1 VARKLISDARKES
14 VVVSFS
20 NVLAQISL
28 VATKILDSVPNTT
41 VIGGSNAYFL
51 LIVEREVAHLS
62 AVLFQRNKT
71 TLLKLQLFD
80 QFGGHSTPWV

>member
-1 VARKLISDARKES
+1 VTRKLISDARKES

-20 NVLAQISL
+20 NGTVLAQISL

-62 AVLFQRNKT
+62 AVLFKETRQRC
-71 TLLKLQLFD
+71 
-80 QFGGHSTPWV
+80 